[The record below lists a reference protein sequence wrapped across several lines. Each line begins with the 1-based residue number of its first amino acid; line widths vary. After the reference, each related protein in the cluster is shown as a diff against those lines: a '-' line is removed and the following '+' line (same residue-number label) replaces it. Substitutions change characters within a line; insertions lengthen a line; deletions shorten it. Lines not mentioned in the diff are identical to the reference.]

1 VVLTYSGKRDPNIFL
16 DARIQVVK
24 ISVEGRGMASIELVV
39 GKVDGFSVIP
49 LTLAWASILKRSKG
63 VDNLKRVCASHGVP
77 WDKVIYAQI
86 EVEDPDNG
94 FSVHNLLDCAG

>member
-1 VVLTYSGKRDPNIFL
+1 
-16 DARIQVVK
+16 
-24 ISVEGRGMASIELVV
+24 MASIELVV
-39 GKVDGFSVIP
+39 GKIDGFAVIP
-49 LTLAWASILKRSKG
+49 LTRAWANILKG
-63 VDNLKRVCASHGVP
+63 DNTVDNLRSIAATNGVP

>member
-1 VVLTYSGKRDPNIFL
+1 
-16 DARIQVVK
+16 
-24 ISVEGRGMASIELVV
+24 MASIELVV

-49 LTLAWASILKRSKG
+49 LTLAWASILKRSRG